1 MGNQTCKQRASA
13 TARPVVPVEWLIGEQ
28 PIADDGAIVLVIY
41 SADGRKLT
49 AAISVS
55 DAQRAAVLDLKVA
68 LRAHLAAQFFDVFVA
83 GSEDALAD
91 NALLV
96 GLLNG
101 STPLVL
107 FMIEHP
113 LPALLVGSIEASSID
128 YPSFAYCATAAP
140 DRTEVWSRPA
150 TDINIG
156 SASGLVSHPPRS
168 AETA

>member
-1 MGNQTCKQRASA
+1 MGNQTCKRQASA
-13 TARPVVPVEWLIGEQ
+13 AARPVVPVEWLIGEQ
-28 PIADDGAIVLVIY
+28 PIADDGSIVLVIY

-55 DAQRAAVLDLKVA
+55 DAQRASVLDLKVA

-96 GLLNG
+96 GLLND
-101 STPLVL
+101 SMPHRTLVL

-113 LPALLVGSIEASSID
+113 IPALLVGSIEASSID

-140 DRTEVWSRPA
+140 DRTDVWSRPA

-156 SASGLVSHPPRS
+156 SASGLVSHPPPQC
-168 AETA
+168 